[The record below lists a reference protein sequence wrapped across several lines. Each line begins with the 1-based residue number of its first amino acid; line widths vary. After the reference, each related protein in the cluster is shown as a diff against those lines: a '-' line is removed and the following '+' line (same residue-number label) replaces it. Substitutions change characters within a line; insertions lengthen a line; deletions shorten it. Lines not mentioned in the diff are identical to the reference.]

1 VVVTLLLAP
10 AASGKTHHVIERIQA
25 TLAAEPLSPITVIL
39 PNQMRVSEFRRRL
52 AAAGGA
58 LGVNLVTFHTLY
70 ADILAHA
77 GQPRPR
83 LLDPVRVRLLR
94 AIIDQLYREGRLQHY
109 APLRTKP
116 GFVAALRTLIEE
128 LKRARIEPDDLSA
141 VVTGMSASLA
151 EIAAIY
157 RTYQEWLLA
166 QDWVD
171 SEGQGWLA
179 ALALAADSQLESRL
193 RLLVVNGFDEFNPTQ
208 LGVLTL
214 LAQRADETIIT
225 LTGNLEQPHRLAH
238 RRFQRAQQALTTAL
252 DLTPVPLT
260 PNSLTPNSIEAQL
273 FEPTNQG
280 TSKSANQQ
288 ITKSTDGQTG
298 KLANGQSQL
307 SEAPI
312 PHSAFI
318 IPQFIEAQ
326 TRAAEARAALRWI
339 KTLLVQDDFEI
350 PEIAILARDL
360 APYRPFLEETAAE
373 FGLPLRIIGGLPLAE
388 NPSVAALLSLL
399 SIPAL
404 DWPRGPVLAAWRSP
418 YFDWSA
424 ENISTA
430 DATVLDAVTRLGRV
444 VSGLAQWEEAFNLF
458 VCPKNTDGHANDDE
472 DAFNPPLPEGEGL
485 GVREVRQKFASF
497 ISRIT
502 PPNHGSLRDYAAFIE
517 NLIGDDPALATRFA
531 SGEDDA
537 SLRVVACARE
547 NPATSERDVAALRAF
562 KDVLRGLVLAEAV
575 LESDTLDYADFF
587 AELRGAVEA
596 AIYTAAPE
604 SGVLAAS
611 VLDGRGLSFRAVALL
626 GLSEGEFPQV
636 EREDPFLSEAERAA
650 LRECGLPIESKLHG
664 DEATF
669 FYQAVTRSRE
679 RLLLCR
685 PYLADD
691 GQSWEPSPYW
701 LQVWRMFGQP
711 IPQRVRPEDPLPPEQ
726 AASPVEYARASNDFD
741 SHISR
746 GISILQARLMST
758 AALPSPEGQ
767 LPELSN
773 ALANRYS
780 PSFGWS
786 ASKLEAYGTCP
797 FYFYIAY
804 ALELEP
810 RTPPEEGYDVR
821 MLGSMLHQIL
831 EFTYGC
837 ATDPTD
843 LDECLQLMPTIAQ
856 EVFEAAPAEYGFR
869 PTPLWQLQQDELTS
883 ILEQT
888 ITALHEVSQGYTPK
902 YFEPRFGMGKPS
914 LILQTEIGAVRLHG
928 YIDRVDASP
937 DGELRIID
945 YKAGSAT
952 ISPHHLEEG
961 RRLQL
966 PIYAL
971 AARDALGLGKITSG
985 FYWHIGKA
993 AASSLKLERYPGG
1006 VQAAFDAA
1014 VQHVGNHV
1022 RDIRIG
1028 RFSPHPPKDGC
1039 PHYCPAIGFCWQFRK
1054 SF

>member
-1 VVVTLLLAP
+1 VSTLLIAP
-10 AASGKTHHVIERIQA
+10 AASGKTHYIIERIQA
-25 TLAAEPLSPITVIL
+25 TLAAEPLTPVTVIL

-58 LGVNLVTFHTLY
+58 LGVSLVTFHSLY
-70 ADILAHA
+70 NDILAHS

-83 LLDPVRVRLLR
+83 LLDPIRVRLLR
-94 AIIDQLYREGRLQHY
+94 AIVDQLYREGRLQHY
-109 APLRTKP
+109 APLRAKP

-128 LKRARIEPDDLSA
+128 LKRARIEPDDFSA
-141 VVTGMSASLA
+141 ATTGMSASLT
-151 EIAAIY
+151 EIAAVY
-157 RTYQEWLLA
+157 SAYQDWLLA
-166 QDWVD
+166 QDWAD

-179 ALALAADSQLESRL
+179 ALALTIDPQMESGL
-193 RLLVVNGFDEFNPTQ
+193 RLLAVNGFDEFNPTQ

-225 LTGNLEQPHRLAH
+225 LTGDLERPHRLAH
-238 RRFQRAQQALTTAL
+238 RRFRRAQQALTTAL
-252 DLTPVPLT
+252 NLTPTTLT
-260 PNSLTPNSIEAQL
+260 PNSLTSNSLETYL
-273 FEPTNQG
+273 FEPTNQQIG
-280 TSKSANQQ
+280 KSANHP
-288 ITKSTDGQTG
+288 T
-298 KLANGQSQL
+298 L
-307 SEAPI
+307 
-312 PHSAFI
+312 HSA
-318 IPQFIEAQ
+318 PRTLHFIEAQ
-326 TRAAEARAALRWI
+326 TRAAEARAALRWV

-388 NPSVAALLSLL
+388 NPAVTALLSLL
-399 SIPAL
+399 SIPAF
-404 DWPRGPVLAAWRSP
+404 DWPRDSVLAAWRSP

-424 ENISTA
+424 EKIVPA
-430 DATVLDAVTRLGRV
+430 DAAALDTATRLGRV
-444 VSGLAQWEEAFNLF
+444 VSGLNQWREAFTLL
-458 VCPKNTDGHANDDE
+458 VRPKTTDAYPSDE
-472 DAFNPPLPEGEGL
+472 EDSFSSPLTVGEGL
-485 GVREVRQKFASF
+485 GVREKFDSF
-497 ISRIT
+497 VSRIT
-502 PPNHGSLRDYAAFIE
+502 PPDHGSLHDYAAFIE
-517 NLIGDDPALATRFA
+517 NLIGDDPTLATRFA
-531 SGEDDA
+531 PSEDDA
-537 SLRVVACARE
+537 SLRVVVCARE
-547 NPATSERDVAALRAF
+547 NPATIERDVAALRAF

-575 LESDTLDYADFF
+575 LESDTLDYVDFF
-587 AELRGAVEA
+587 VELRGAVEA
-596 AIYTAAPE
+596 ATYTAALE
-604 SGVLAAS
+604 SGLLAAS

-636 EREDPFLSEAERAA
+636 EREDPFLREAERAT
-650 LRECGLPIESKLHG
+650 LRERGLPIESKLHG
-664 DEATF
+664 DEVTF
-669 FYQAVTRSRE
+669 FYQAVTRARE

-685 PYLADD
+685 PYLAED
-691 GQSWEPSPYW
+691 GQIWEPSPYW
-701 LQVWRMFGQP
+701 LNVWRMFGRP
-711 IPQRVRPEDPLPPEQ
+711 APQRVRPEDQLSPEQ

-741 SHISR
+741 SHIKR
-746 GISILQARLMST
+746 GISILQARLLRS

-810 RTPPEEGYDVR
+810 RTPPEEGYNVR
-821 MLGSMLHQIL
+821 ILGSMLHQIL

-837 ATDPTD
+837 AADPTD
-843 LDECLQLMPTIAQ
+843 LDECLQLMPAIAQ
-856 EVFEAAPAEYGFR
+856 EVFDAAPAEYGFR
-869 PTPLWQLQQDELTS
+869 PTPLWQLQQIELTG

-888 ITALHEVSQGYTPK
+888 ITALDQVSQGYTPK
-902 YFEPRFGMGKPS
+902 YFEPRFGIGKPS

-928 YIDRVDASP
+928 YIDRVDVSP

-952 ISPHHLEEG
+952 ISPRHLEDG
-961 RRLQL
+961 YRLQL

-971 AARDALGLGKITSG
+971 AARDALGLGEIAAG

-993 AASSLKLERYPGG
+993 AASSLKLEKYPGG
-1006 VQAAFDAA
+1006 TQAAFETAA
-1014 VQHVGNHV
+1014 QHVASHV
-1022 RDIRIG
+1022 KNIRAG
-1028 RFSPHPPKDGC
+1028 QFKPQAPKNGC
-1039 PHYCPAIGFCWQFRK
+1039 PHYCPAIGFCWQYRK